1 MKRSYLAAVVAV
13 LSGAIVL
20 FSFIFPSLGIQS
32 VRGFL
37 LELVIWLA
45 AIAFLIAIGKITLY
59 HINQIQRKSRS
70 SIYSATFVLMM
81 IAAFSVT
88 MFLDSPESEFILRYI
103 QIPAETAFLAIIS
116 FTMIYS
122 IFQWIRRKPSFY
134 NLTFVVVVLIT
145 LVSNIGF
152 LGFGFLQ
159 NNELFSPMLWAS
171 AGIRGILIGVAL
183 GTMIQGVRILLGLE
197 RPYGK

>member
-1 MKRSYLAAVVAV
+1 MM
-13 LSGAIVL
+13 
-20 FSFIFPSLGIQS
+20 
-32 VRGFL
+32 
-37 LELVIWLA
+37 LV
-45 AIAFLIAIGKITLY
+45 
-59 HINQIQRKSRS
+59 
-70 SIYSATFVLMM
+70 
-81 IAAFSVT
+81 AFSVT

-122 IFQWIRRKPSFY
+122 IFSWIRRKPSVY
-134 NLTFVVVVLIT
+134 NITFVVVVIAT

-152 LGFGFLQ
+152 LGLGFLQ
-159 NNELFSPMLWAS
+159 TNSLFSPMLWAS

>member
-1 MKRSYLAAVVAV
+1 MKKSYLAAVVAI

-20 FSFIFPSLGIQS
+20 FSFIFPTAGIQNI
-32 VRGFL
+32 RGFL

-45 AIAFLIAIGKITLY
+45 AIAFLIAIGKITIY

-70 SIYSATFVLMM
+70 SIYSITFVLMM

-122 IFQWIRRKPSFY
+122 VFRWIRRKPSLY
-134 NLTFVVVVLIT
+134 NLTFVVVVIAT

-152 LGFGFLQ
+152 LGLGFLQ
-159 NNELFSPMLWAS
+159 NNALFSPMQWAS

>member
-1 MKRSYLAAVVAV
+1 
-13 LSGAIVL
+13 
-20 FSFIFPSLGIQS
+20 
-32 VRGFL
+32 
-37 LELVIWLA
+37 
-45 AIAFLIAIGKITLY
+45 
-59 HINQIQRKSRS
+59 
-70 SIYSATFVLMM
+70 
-81 IAAFSVT
+81 
-88 MFLDSPESEFILRYI
+88 
-103 QIPAETAFLAIIS
+103 
-116 FTMIYS
+116 MIYS